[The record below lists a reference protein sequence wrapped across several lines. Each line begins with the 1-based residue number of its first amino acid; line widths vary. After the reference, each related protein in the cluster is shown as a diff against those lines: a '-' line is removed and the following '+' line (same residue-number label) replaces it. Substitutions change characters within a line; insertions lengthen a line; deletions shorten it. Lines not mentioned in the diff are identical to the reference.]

1 MRDGKIPTN
10 EFGNIEIFH
19 ENLVPLECVH
29 IRGESAKKA
38 AQQLDIEFARACID
52 FEHKKGRSFP
62 LFDGIVVEQIFE
74 EIIKIAM
81 QENIQEEAEAA
92 RAKKESKVLQAWKR
106 IIIGALL
113 YDRLKKDYAS

>member
-1 MRDGKIPTN
+1 
-10 EFGNIEIFH
+10 
-19 ENLVPLECVH
+19 
-29 IRGESAKKA
+29 
-38 AQQLDIEFARACID
+38 
-52 FEHKKGRSFP
+52 
-62 LFDGIVVEQIFE
+62 
-74 EIIKIAM
+74 M